1 MFGTEYIIN
10 IADFSVILQTHT
22 HTHTHRR
29 ICMNTS
35 GYEIRHALLN
45 ESKEMLF
52 ERWHMEMDVERIC
65 AERENRS
72 PVVLPYPTVEDIKRT
87 AENLYEFVQNR

>member
-1 MFGTEYIIN
+1 MFGTEYITN
-10 IADFSVILQTHT
+10 ITGFSVILHIHT
-22 HTHTHRR
+22 QE
-29 ICMNTS
+29 IFFMSTS

-87 AENLYEFVQNR
+87 AENLYEFVQKR